1 MVWQVGS
8 RILVVLAVVDGIFDQ
23 LHFLMQV
30 KYVYLISLVGACV
43 VFSLYGVLLVKWT

>member
-8 RILVVLAVVDGIFDQ
+8 RFLVILAVLDGIFDQ

-30 KYVYLISLVGACV
+30 KCVYLIGLVGACV
-43 VFSLYGVLLVKWT
+43 VFSLYAV